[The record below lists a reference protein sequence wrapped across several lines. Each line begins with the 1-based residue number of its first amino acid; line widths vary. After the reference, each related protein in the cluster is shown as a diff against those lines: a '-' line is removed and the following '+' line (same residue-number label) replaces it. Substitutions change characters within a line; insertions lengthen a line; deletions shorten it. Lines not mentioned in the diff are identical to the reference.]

1 MPAECRLTRRRNVL
15 ASRESAFIAV
25 PVRRTASAAAER
37 KPKKMKNKRE
47 NNFAFIDSQ
56 NLNLGVS
63 NNILNSKGRI
73 LYKGWKID
81 MRKFRIY
88 LKEKYGVKKAFL
100 FIGYV
105 PGNQQMYSFFQN
117 AGYICIFKPT
127 LELKEKTKGNVDAE
141 LVLHAMIEYANYGK
155 AVIVSGDG
163 DFYCLAEYLIQNN
176 KLEKVLVPNE
186 YCYSSLL
193 KRLSKEDNQIIAFVN
208 NLRKKIEYNKEK
220 SSRRDGT
227 LREPFSS

>member
-1 MPAECRLTRRRNVL
+1 ME
-15 ASRESAFIAV
+15 
-25 PVRRTASAAAER
+25 
-37 KPKKMKNKRE
+37 KKE

-63 NNILNSKGRI
+63 NDIFNKENL

-88 LKEKYGVKKAFL
+88 LKEKYGVNKAFL

-105 PGNQQMYSFFQN
+105 PGNQQMYSFFQD

-141 LVLHAMIEYANYGK
+141 LVLHAMIEYTNYNK
-155 AVIVSGDG
+155 SIIVSGDG
-163 DFYCLAEYLIQNN
+163 DFYCLVEYLMQNN
-176 KLEKVLVPNE
+176 KLKKVLAPNK
-186 YCYSSLL
+186 YCYSSLF
-193 KRLSKEDNQIIAFVN
+193 KRLSKEDNQIVAFIN
-208 NLRKKIEYNKEK
+208 NLKGKIEYNKEK
-220 SSRRDGT
+220 SSRRDKT
-227 LREPFSS
+227 LGEPFSS